1 MQLIETMDLIFKRR
15 KLKLKLTPYEILS
28 TGENC
33 GIVEFIPDAF
43 SIDYIKKKMQQ
54 VSGQDLDL
62 YQFYRRR
69 FSDPRYEGSEKKY
82 KEAICNLA
90 DSLAAYSLVC
100 YIL

>member
-1 MQLIETMDLIFKRR
+1 MDLIFKKRN
-15 KLKLKLTPYEILS
+15 LKLKLTTYEILS

-43 SIDYIKKKMQQ
+43 SIDYIKKSLSKI
-54 VSGQDLDL
+54 SGKEMDLVD
-62 YQFYRRR
+62 FYKFR
-69 FSDPRYEGSEKKY
+69 FGDTSVMNHKKRYKQS
-82 KEAICNLA
+82 INNLA